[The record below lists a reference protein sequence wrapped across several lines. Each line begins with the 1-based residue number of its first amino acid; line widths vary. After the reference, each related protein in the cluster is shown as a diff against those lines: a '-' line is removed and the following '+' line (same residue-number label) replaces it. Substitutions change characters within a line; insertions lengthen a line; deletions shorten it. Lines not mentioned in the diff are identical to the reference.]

1 MMKVAAVKETMALRN
16 GVEMPLVGLGV
27 MNMYGSE
34 CVRAICEAVEAGYRM
49 IDTAA
54 IYGNEGAVGRG
65 IRESDADR
73 EELFITTKLWVQ
85 DASYKHAKQACET
98 SLQNLGL
105 DYLDLYLIHQP
116 LGDIYGAWRAME
128 ELLDEGKVR
137 AIGVS
142 NLNIGRLVDLS
153 MHNRITP
160 HVCQVEIHPF
170 YQQTKVIQE
179 MKNLGIQPEGW
190 APFAEGRN
198 DIFHDKLLT
207 SIGEKYGKTPAQII
221 LRWDVQRGVAVI
233 PKSSHP
239 ARIQENYDIW
249 DFELTAGEMKQI
261 SGMDKGKEL
270 FFEHDSAEMARMFS
284 SYHIH

>member
-1 MMKVAAVKETMALRN
+1 MKTAAVKETTALRN

-73 EELFITTKLWVQ
+73 DELFVTTKLWVQ
-85 DASYKHAKQACET
+85 DASYEHAKQACET
-98 SLQNLGL
+98 SLKNLGL

-170 YQQTKVIQE
+170 YQQTKAIQE

-239 ARIQENYDIW
+239 ARIHENYDIW

-261 SGMDKGKEL
+261 SSMDKGREL
-270 FFEHDSAEMARMFS
+270 FFEHDSAEMARMFG

>member
-1 MMKVAAVKETMALRN
+1 MMKTAAVKETMALRN

-34 CVRAICEAVEAGYRM
+34 C
-49 IDTAA
+49 
-54 IYGNEGAVGRG
+54 
-65 IRESDADR
+65 
-73 EELFITTKLWVQ
+73 
-85 DASYKHAKQACET
+85 
-98 SLQNLGL
+98 
-105 DYLDLYLIHQP
+105 
-116 LGDIYGAWRAME
+116 
-128 ELLDEGKVR
+128 VR

-207 SIGEKYGKTPAQII
+207 SIGEKYGKTPAQVI

-239 ARIQENYDIW
+239 ARIHENYDIW

-261 SGMDKGKEL
+261 SSMGKGKEL
-270 FFEHDSAEMARMFS
+270 FFEHDSAEMARMFG